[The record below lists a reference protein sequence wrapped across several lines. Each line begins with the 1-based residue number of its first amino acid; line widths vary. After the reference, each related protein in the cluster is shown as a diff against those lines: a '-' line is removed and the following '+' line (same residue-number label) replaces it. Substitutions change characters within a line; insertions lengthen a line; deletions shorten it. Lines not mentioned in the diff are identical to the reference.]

1 MVQVARVTGCYTC
14 RQLQDTIT
22 TRSPLSCTWHKW
34 RSSKILILMYTASAL
49 MVSMSLEELEAIGQE
64 FTATCKS
71 NKSWLGTLRQLVVW
85 QEVEGSIKRLVWY
98 GCSLPQHVQRS
109 TGPWET
115 LPASRTPTPVIKRF
129 TKTDQRLGWPGMP
142 RICRRFCTTSLN
154 ENLSQRIQ
162 ESCVVCHLEC
172 WQTNL

>member
-1 MVQVARVTGCYTC
+1 MAMVQVARVTGCYAC
-14 RQLQDTIT
+14 FAALQLQNTIT

-34 RSSKILILMYTASAL
+34 RSSKIIILMYTASAL
-49 MVSMSLEELEAIGQE
+49 MVSLSSEELEAFGQE
-64 FTATCKS
+64 YTAPCTS

-98 GCSLPQHVQRS
+98 GWSLPQHVQRS

-142 RICRRFCTTSLN
+142 RICRRFFTLLLWTKTFLKGFK
-154 ENLSQRIQ
+154 RAA
-162 ESCVVCHLEC
+162 
-172 WQTNL
+172 